1 MSDYLNSVIYMI
13 KKKDDYD
20 NKNVYI
26 GSTKD
31 FMKRKNC
38 HKNGCNNPNSRGYN
52 MKLYQY
58 IRDNGGWD
66 EWCMVVIQ
74 DYPCD
79 SRDELKECEDIIMCE
94 IKSVLNNNRA
104 NRSIKEWCIDNRD
117 KLAEKKKDDDDNE
130 NVYIGSTKNFTKRKW
145 DHKNNY
151 KNPNNKCYNLKLY
164 EYIRKNGGWNK
175 FVMVVIQDYPCNCKE
190 ELELCED
197 QVICQM
203 NSKLNDKRARRSCKQ
218 RYEDNK
224 EKILEQS
231 KKYYE
236 NNKEKKIEKMKEY
249 YQNNSDKIKEQHKE
263 YYHNNSDKINKKHK
277 EYKQNNSDK
286 IKEQKKEYYENNKE
300 KYKQYYELNKDK
312 VLEKK
317 KEYRELNKQKIEE
330 KRSEKIKCDKCGSEV
345 RRDGL
350 SAHKKTLKCKDF
362 VH

>member
-117 KLAEKKKDDDDNE
+117 KLAEKKK
-130 NVYIGSTKNFTKRKW
+130 
-145 DHKNNY
+145 
-151 KNPNNKCYNLKLY
+151 
-164 EYIRKNGGWNK
+164 
-175 FVMVVIQDYPCNCKE
+175 
-190 ELELCED
+190 
-197 QVICQM
+197 
-203 NSKLNDKRARRSCKQ
+203 
-218 RYEDNK
+218 
-224 EKILEQS
+224 
-231 KKYYE
+231 
-236 NNKEKKIEKMKEY
+236 EY

-263 YYHNNSDKINKKHK
+263 YHKLNKEKINEK
-277 EYKQNNSDK
+277 
-286 IKEQKKEYYENNKE
+286 KKEYRK
-300 KYKQYYELNKDK
+300 LNKDK
-312 VLEKK
+312 VKERD